1 MIESKDF
8 LRTIVEK
15 RNKNGNTD
23 YTDIAN
29 SLGIDMV
36 SMLPFMKELNSKGYI
51 TQTLEDV
58 TVTKLGLLAYDE
70 L

>member
-8 LRTIVEK
+8 LKTIVEK
-15 RNKNGNTD
+15 RDKNGNTN
-23 YTDIAN
+23 YADIA
-29 SLGIDMV
+29 SCLGVDMI
-36 SMLPFMKELNSKGYI
+36 SMLPFMRELSNKGYI

-58 TVTKLGLLAYDE
+58 TVTKLGPLAYDE

>member
-23 YTDIAN
+23 YADIAN
-29 SLGIDMV
+29 GLGIDTV
-36 SMLPFMKELNSKGYI
+36 SMLPFMKELNRKGYI

>member
-8 LRTIVEK
+8 LKTIVEK
-15 RNKNGNTD
+15 RDKNGSTN
-23 YTDIAN
+23 YADIA
-29 SLGIDMV
+29 SCLGVDMI
-36 SMLPFMKELNSKGYI
+36 SMLPFMRELSNKGYI

>member
-8 LRTIVEK
+8 LKAIVEK
-15 RNKNGNTD
+15 RDKNGNTD
-23 YTDIAN
+23 YADIA
-29 SLGIDMV
+29 SFLDIDMI
-36 SMLPFMKELNSKGYI
+36 SMLPFMRELSNKGYI

-58 TVTKLGLLAYDE
+58 PVTKLGLLAYDE

>member
-29 SLGIDMV
+29 SLGIDTV
-36 SMLPFMKELNSKGYI
+36 SMLPFMKELNRKGYI

>member
-8 LRTIVEK
+8 LKTIVEK
-15 RNKNGNTD
+15 RDKNGNTI
-23 YTDIAN
+23 YADIA
-29 SLGIDMV
+29 SCLGIDMI
-36 SMLPFMKELNSKGYI
+36 SMLPFMRELSNKGYI

-58 TVTKLGLLAYDE
+58 TITKLGLLAYDE

>member
-8 LRTIVEK
+8 LKTIVEK
-15 RNKNGNTD
+15 RDKNGNTN
-23 YTDIAN
+23 YADIAN
-29 SLGIDMV
+29 CLGIDTI
-36 SMLPFMKELNSKGYI
+36 SMLPFMKELSSKGYI

-58 TVTKLGLLAYDE
+58 TITKLGLLAYDE

>member
-8 LRTIVEK
+8 LKTIVEK
-15 RNKNGNTD
+15 RDKNGNTN
-23 YTDIAN
+23 YADIA
-29 SLGIDMV
+29 SCLGIDMI
-36 SMLPFMKELNSKGYI
+36 SMLPFMRELSNSYI

-58 TVTKLGLLAYDE
+58 TITKLGLLAYDE

>member
-8 LRTIVEK
+8 LRAIVEK

-23 YTDIAN
+23 YADIAN

-36 SMLPFMKELNSKGYI
+36 SMLPFMKKLNRKGYI
-51 TQTLEDV
+51 IQTLEDV

>member
-8 LRTIVEK
+8 LKTIVEK
-15 RNKNGNTD
+15 RDKNGNTD
-23 YTDIAN
+23 YADIA
-29 SLGIDMV
+29 SCLGIDMI
-36 SMLPFMKELNSKGYI
+36 SMLPFMRELSNKGYI

>member
-15 RNKNGNTD
+15 RSKNGNTD

-36 SMLPFMKELNSKGYI
+36 SMLPFMKELNRKGYI

>member
-8 LRTIVEK
+8 LKTIVEK
-15 RNKNGNTD
+15 RDKNGNTN
-23 YTDIAN
+23 YVDIA
-29 SLGIDMV
+29 SCLGIDMI
-36 SMLPFMKELNSKGYI
+36 SMLPFMRELSNKGYI

-58 TVTKLGLLAYDE
+58 TITKLGLLAYDE

>member
-8 LRTIVEK
+8 LKTIVEK
-15 RNKNGNTD
+15 RDKNSNTN
-23 YTDIAN
+23 YADIA
-29 SLGIDMV
+29 SCLGIDMI
-36 SMLPFMKELNSKGYI
+36 SMLPFMRELSNKGYI

-58 TVTKLGLLAYDE
+58 TITKLGLLAYDE